1 MVSGQSIG
9 RVDIVLT
16 VSSPEA
22 PALRAKLTAR
32 TQACPFVRTHN
43 CCIAARQGREPTPS
57 HRVHDSYELT
67 SEGDYCT
74 EPPHQLIARA
84 GVTAMLKL
92 TVQACK
98 ELRDAGPSG
107 SYGIVLTT
115 SCVSEPHEPP
125 CANRV
130 PKSTATRMRQS

>member
-1 MVSGQSIG
+1 MVSGQSGLACETYGPHPSLSVRADTQRLLQRLVIF
-9 RVDIVLT
+9 
-16 VSSPEA
+16 
-22 PALRAKLTAR
+22 ALWLAR
-32 TQACPFVRTHN
+32 
-43 CCIAARQGREPTPS
+43 
-57 HRVHDSYELT
+57 DSYALT

-98 ELRDAGPSG
+98 EFRDAGPSG
-107 SYGIVLTT
+107 LESCLRRF
-115 SCVSEPHEPP
+115 CVSEPHKPS

-130 PKSTATRMRQS
+130 PKSTATRVRQF

>member
-1 MVSGQSIG
+1 MVSGQSGLACETYGPHPSLSVRADTQRLLQRLVIF
-9 RVDIVLT
+9 
-16 VSSPEA
+16 
-22 PALRAKLTAR
+22 ALWLDGDASQLQATAR
-32 TQACPFVRTHN
+32 
-43 CCIAARQGREPTPS
+43 
-57 HRVHDSYELT
+57 DSYALT

-98 ELRDAGPSG
+98 EFRDAGPSG

-115 SCVSEPHEPP
+115 SCVSELHEPVREP
-125 CANRV
+125 RAEVYRD
-130 PKSTATRMRQS
+130 SHETILAA